1 LPLLTSLL
9 LCAGLLAAQVPRVGI
24 VDFYGV
30 KKAKQDR
37 LNKALGV
44 RAGDPMPP
52 SKSIIEES
60 LETVPGVVRARVE
73 AVCCSAGDAILFV
86 GIEEKGA
93 PHSEFRPLPAKDV
106 SLPAPILETYVEFL
120 HAVETAAR
128 RGQSSEDLIE
138 GHSRMADPA
147 CRELQQR
154 LVTLA
159 GEHLAVLRDVLR
171 NSIDDEQRATAAAV
185 IGYVPKDRKRLVVDD
200 LQYALQDGDDSV
212 RNNAARALTAFAVLA
227 RQDPEQGIKVS
238 PTWFVEM
245 LNSIVWSDR
254 NKACL
259 ALLHLTEDRN
269 ADALALVRER
279 ALESLAEMARWKS
292 LPHALPAYI
301 LLGRACGL
309 AEADIHSAWEAGD
322 REQVIRKALSACK
335 RR

>member
-1 LPLLTSLL
+1 
-9 LCAGLLAAQVPRVGI
+9 VPRIGI
-24 VDFYGV
+24 IDFYGV
-30 KKAKQDR
+30 RKANHDR
-37 LNKALGV
+37 LSKALGV
-44 RAGDPMPP
+44 SAGDPMPP
-52 SKSIIEES
+52 SKSAVEEK
-60 LETVPGVVRARVE
+60 LETVSGVARARVE
-73 AVCCSAGDAILFV
+73 AVCCAAGGAILFV
-86 GIEEKGA
+86 GIEERGA

-106 SLPAPILETYVEFL
+106 SLPAPILETYAEFL
-120 HAVETAAR
+120 RAVEAAAR

-159 GEHLAVLRDVLR
+159 GEHVAALRDVLR
-171 NSIDDEQRATAAAV
+171 NSVDDEQRSTAAAV
-185 IGYVPKDRKRLVVDD
+185 IGYVPKNKKRMVVDD
-200 LQYALQDGDDSV
+200 LQYALQDSDDAV
-212 RNNAARALTAFAVLA
+212 RGNAARTLTAFAVLA

-238 PTWFVEM
+238 PTWLVEM

-269 ADALALVRER
+269 SDVLALVRDR
-279 ALESLAEMARWKS
+279 ALESLAEMARWNS
-292 LPHALPAYI
+292 LAHALPAYI
-301 LLGRACGL
+301 LLGRAGGV

-322 REQVIRKALSACK
+322 RERVIRKALGVRK

>member
-1 LPLLTSLL
+1 LISLL
-9 LCAGLLAAQVPRVGI
+9 VFAGLLVAQVPRVGI
-24 VDFYGV
+24 IDFYGV
-30 KKAKQDR
+30 RKANLGR
-37 LNKALGV
+37 LYKALGV
-44 RAGDPMPP
+44 REGEPMPP
-52 SKSIIEES
+52 SKSAIEES

-93 PHSEFRPLPAKDV
+93 RHAEFRSLPTKDI
-106 SLPAPILETYVEFL
+106 SLPAEILETHARFL
-120 HAVETAAR
+120 RAVEEAAR
-128 RGQSSEDLIE
+128 SGQSSEDLVL

-147 CRELQQR
+147 CRALQER
-154 LVTLA
+154 FVALA

-171 NSIDDEQRATAAAV
+171 NSVDDEQRAIAATV
-185 IGYVPKDRKRLVVDD
+185 IGYTPKKRLVVDD
-200 LQYALQDGDDSV
+200 LQYALQDSDDAV
-212 RNNAARALTAFAVLA
+212 RGNAARSLAAFAVLA
-227 RQDPEQGIKVS
+227 RRDPELGIKVS

-254 NKACL
+254 SKACL

-269 ADALALVRER
+269 ADVLALVRER

-301 LLGRACGL
+301 LLGRAGGV
-309 AEADIHSAWEAGD
+309 AEADIHSAWERGD
-322 REQVIRKALSACK
+322 REQVIRKALGVRK